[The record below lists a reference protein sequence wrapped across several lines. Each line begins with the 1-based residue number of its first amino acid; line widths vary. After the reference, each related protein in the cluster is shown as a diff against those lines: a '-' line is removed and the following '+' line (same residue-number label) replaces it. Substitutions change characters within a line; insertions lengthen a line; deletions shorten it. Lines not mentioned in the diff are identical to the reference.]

1 MSGSFIFGPRVALKP
16 SWVSSSGKLRCGCVT
31 PRREENDMSHPQSA
45 AVMSSGGLLYT
56 SEPAWGDLATDSH
69 VPRRVE
75 VCKRAV
81 DVLGAL
87 LALLITLPLWPLVA
101 LAIRLDS
108 PGPVIYR
115 QLRVGR
121 MYPDRSELIV
131 MMKFRSMRQDAEAAC
146 GPVWARKRDKR
157 ITRVGRF
164 LRLTRLDELPQL
176 INVLRGDM
184 SLIGPRPERP
194 QFYARL
200 DAQAPFFADRTMG
213 LRPGIT
219 GLAQVTQ
226 GYDTSISDVQRKV
239 GLDAAYAMQLVTLR
253 SWLAADSRIALQTLA
268 VMATGKGQ

>member
-1 MSGSFIFGPRVALKP
+1 VIPR
-16 SWVSSSGKLRCGCVT
+16 S
-31 PRREENDMSHPQSA
+31 EENDMLSRPDA
-45 AVMSSGGLLYT
+45 ATM
-56 SEPAWGDLATDSH
+56 PAAAFMYGAAADIAGDGH

-75 VCKRAV
+75 LCKRAI
-81 DVLGAL
+81 DIDGAL
-87 LALLITLPLWPLVA
+87 LALLITAPLWPLVA

-108 PGPVIYR
+108 PGPIIYR

-121 MYPDRSELIV
+121 MRADRTDLIT
-131 MMKFRSMRQDAEAAC
+131 MMKFRSMRQDAEAAS
-146 GPVWARKRDKR
+146 GAIWARKRDPR

-176 INVLRGDM
+176 VNVLRGEM
-184 SLIGPRPERP
+184 SLVGPRPERP

-226 GYDTSISDVQRKV
+226 GYDTSIGDVQKKV

-253 SWLAADSRIALQTLA
+253 CWLAADARIMLQTLA
-268 VMATGKGQ
+268 VMATGRGQ